1 MQAHQRGNQAL
12 IAEVIQGAL
21 ESSNVDPI
29 RAMVELIEASRMFEA
44 YQKAMQASDELDEKL
59 NRMGD

>member
-1 MQAHQRGNQAL
+1 M
-12 IAEVIQGAL
+12 IQGAL